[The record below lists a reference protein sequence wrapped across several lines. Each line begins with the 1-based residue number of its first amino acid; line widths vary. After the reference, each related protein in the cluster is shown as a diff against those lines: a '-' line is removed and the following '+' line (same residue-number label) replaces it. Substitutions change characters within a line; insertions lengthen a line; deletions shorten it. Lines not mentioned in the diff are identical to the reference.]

1 MLVAV
6 TVAVFR
12 AELAGLAVMV
22 PLDEDDG
29 ERMTA
34 AAAVLVAVAAVDLDE
49 ASEEGLDTRIL
60 VDTVVEVVEMAD
72 TVNVP
77 RVPSAT
83 GVSEVGAGTSEVS

>member
-1 MLVAV
+1 MI
-6 TVAVFR
+6 
-12 AELAGLAVMV
+12 V
-22 PLDEDDG
+22 PLDEDEG
-29 ERMTA
+29 EKMTA
-34 AAAVLVAVAAVDLDE
+34 AAVLETTASFDLDE
-49 ASEEGLDTRIL
+49 ASEGRPDTRTL